1 MLCGYGS
8 GPLLSHEPIVRGTIP
23 RTFTGIELDVLCLFI
38 GTNMVIIIGPVLV
51 VVAAAPPA
59 VNKRAVSGSRP
70 GTAAGN

>member
-38 GTNMVIIIGPVLV
+38 GTNMVIIIGPVPV
-51 VVAAAPPA
+51 AVVAVGASPPA
-59 VNKRAVSGSRP
+59 EARRAVAASRR
-70 GTAAGN
+70 